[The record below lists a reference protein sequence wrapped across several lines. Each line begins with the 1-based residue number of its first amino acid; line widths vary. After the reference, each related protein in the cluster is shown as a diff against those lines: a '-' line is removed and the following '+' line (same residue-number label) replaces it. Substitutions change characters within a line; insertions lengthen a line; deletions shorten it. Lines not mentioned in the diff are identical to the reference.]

1 MVPNV
6 FEFRL
11 RSTVV
16 GSGLK
21 WLKRLKISVRNS
33 KRRNSPILICLLTE
47 KSELMAPGNR
57 IAPVRGEVPKRPA
70 GARTNADVLNQRFQV
85 RSSLGRLPLCPAPRS
100 GRELLPVAVVST
112 LFPIAA
118 GNPLWM
124 VVIVDICQPSNI
136 FPPAPLRF
144 LKNGTS

>member
-21 WLKRLKISVRNS
+21 WLKRSARNS
-33 KRRNSPILICLLTE
+33 KRRDSPILNCLLTE
-47 KSELMAPGNR
+47 KSELMTPGNR
-57 IAPVRGEVPKRPA
+57 IAPVRGEFPKRPT
-70 GARTNADVLNQRFQV
+70 GAVTNADVLNQRFQV
-85 RSSLGRLPLCPAPRS
+85 RSSLGRLPFCPATRS
-100 GRELLPVAVVST
+100 GREFLPVAVVST
-112 LFPIAA
+112 LLPIAA

-124 VVIVDICQPSNI
+124 VVIVEICQPSNI
-136 FPPAPLRF
+136 CRPAPLRF